1 MDGGATGIK
10 VGVVGDAELTVAN
23 CDPIIGSVVDHEV
36 TWNGKPLGPKWAQG
50 ALSLEF
56 DIPEDATAFA
66 YSL

>member
-10 VGVVGDAELTVAN
+10 VGVVGDKEMTVEN
-23 CDPIIGSVVDHEV
+23 CDPIVGSVVDHEV
-36 TWNGKPLGPKWAQG
+36 TWKGQALGPKWARG